1 LRHLHL
7 QPEAPLRPLDL
18 HHPLTGLD
26 LPFSAPETRLV
37 FVETFFVNVEAS
49 SKPWDFV
56 IETDYKVDFK
66 AVDVRLNLSPLSI
79 GGLSLSC
86 RKLVAD
92 CTFQCRVRLY
102 DFNWRMFFLNLHL
115 SYVHL
120 DSASKRRNSLGCC
133 MQPLRSSSATWRSIW
148 TFHLSTEVSLC
159 LFHQDLVLAR
169 NMLASYSIPYR
180 GA

>member
-7 QPEAPLRPLDL
+7 QPEAPFRPLDL
-18 HHPLTGLD
+18 HHALTGLD
-26 LPFSAPETRLV
+26 LPFIAPETRLV
-37 FVETFFVNVEAS
+37 FVEIFFVTLSTLFVNVEAS

-56 IETDYKVDFK
+56 IETDYKVDFR
-66 AVDVRLNLSPLSI
+66 AVDVSLNLSHLSI

-102 DFNWRMFFLNLHL
+102 DFKWRMFFLNLHL

-133 MQPLRSSSATWRSIW
+133 RQL
-148 TFHLSTEVSLC
+148 
-159 LFHQDLVLAR
+159 
-169 NMLASYSIPYR
+169 
-180 GA
+180 